1 MKLRTK
7 IALSITILVIVLLSS
22 VTFIIQA
29 TLSAELLAGIDQSL
43 KLSATQL
50 VAMVEIE
57 DGRLHLEER
66 DDGHMNAPL
75 EGDDILRLVS
85 VDGNVID
92 SRGVAEV
99 LRICCALRLYL
110 LMWQAIPQDYV

>member
-7 IALSITILVIVLLSS
+7 IALSITMLVVVLLSFF
-22 VTFIIQA
+22 TFIIQT
-29 TLSAELLAGIDQSL
+29 TLSVELVAGIDQSL

-75 EGDDILRLVS
+75 EGGDLLRLVS
-85 VDGNVID
+85 ANGDVVD
-92 SRGVAEV
+92 SRGLAEV
-99 LRICCALRLYL
+99 AVDKIASSHDTRLR
-110 LMWQAIPQDYV
+110 